1 MIIRFGQRIRLT
13 SREVERLARIT
24 GFEAV
29 GVKSIDDLTAYVSQ
43 CKACCADGTK
53 KTAILQWLLDEEAS
67 RCLVAA

>member
-1 MIIRFGQRIRLT
+1 MIRFGQRIRLT

-29 GVKSIDDLTAYVSQ
+29 GVKSIDDLTACVNQ
-43 CKACCADGTK
+43 CKACCADGPK
-53 KTAILQWLLDEEAS
+53 DAAILRWLLDEEAS

>member
-1 MIIRFGQRIRLT
+1 M
-13 SREVERLARIT
+13 
-24 GFEAV
+24 

>member
-13 SREVERLARIT
+13 SREVERLTRIT
-24 GFEAV
+24 GFETV

-43 CKACCADGTK
+43 CKACCADGPK
-53 KTAILQWLLDEEAS
+53 DAAILQWLLDEEAS